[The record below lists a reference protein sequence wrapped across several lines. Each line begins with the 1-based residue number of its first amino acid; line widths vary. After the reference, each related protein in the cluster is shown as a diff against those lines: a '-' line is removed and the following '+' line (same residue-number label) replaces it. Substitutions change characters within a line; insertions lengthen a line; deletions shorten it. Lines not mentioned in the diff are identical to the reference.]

1 MGFSVANLGTLVR
14 VFFGQ
19 NYDLFGESVEEIL
32 ASYRETEN
40 TATVRKTVDEARALL
55 AQYPEEQQLE
65 LAVAELADG
74 EFAPAPWGYTARSF
88 LEKVISALE

>member
-14 VFFGQ
+14 VFLGKIMI
-19 NYDLFGESVEEIL
+19 YLESRRRDP

-55 AQYPEEQQLE
+55 AQYSGNNSLN
-65 LAVAELADG
+65 LLLLKLL
-74 EFAPAPWGYTARSF
+74 WGVCT
-88 LEKVISALE
+88 SAMGIHSAIVS

>member
-14 VFFGQ
+14 VFLGKIMI
-19 NYDLFGESVEEIL
+19 YLESRRRDP

-55 AQYPEEQQLE
+55 AQYLGNNS
-65 LAVAELADG
+65 LNLLLLKLL
-74 EFAPAPWGYTARSF
+74 WGVCT
-88 LEKVISALE
+88 SAMGIHSAIVS

>member
-14 VFFGQ
+14 VFGQ
-19 NYDLFGESVEEIL
+19 DYDLFGESVEEIL

-55 AQYPEEQQLE
+55 AQYPGEQQLE